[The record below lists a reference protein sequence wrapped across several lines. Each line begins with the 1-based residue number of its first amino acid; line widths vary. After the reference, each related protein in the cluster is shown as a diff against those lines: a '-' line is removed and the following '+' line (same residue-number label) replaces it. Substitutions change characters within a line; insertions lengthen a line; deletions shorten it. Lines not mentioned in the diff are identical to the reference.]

1 MDPKFDALMMR
12 NFHGEVLGD
21 PDLAGVF
28 DDISQALSPAK
39 FRGNI
44 YWHSTDKSGIKF
56 IQKMLGVPQTGVYDD
71 ALFEAVKAFQT
82 SQMGDNLPTGVIDA
96 KTWNAIASSTKSQRT
111 AQTGS
116 DILAIGGSIFD
127 ALRQPA
133 VAPTVP
139 ETVTEP
145 ETNWLLY
152 GGLAIGAVVLV
163 GGIILLTRD

>member
-1 MDPKFDALMMR
+1 MDPKFDALMMQ

-28 DDISQALSPAK
+28 DFLSSPK
-39 FRGNI
+39 FTRTLRVGSKGDDVK
-44 YWHSTDKSGIKF
+44 YM
-56 IQKMLGVPQTGVYDD
+56 QKMLGITQTGVFD
-71 ALFEAVKAFQT
+71 ATTQNAVASVLGQT
-82 SQMGDNLPTGVIDA
+82 DPFDPKYGVIDSA
-96 KTWNAIASSTKSQRT
+96 AWEIIKTGGKKART

-133 VAPTVP
+133 VVPTVP
-139 ETVTEP
+139 ETTTEP